1 MVLPKRL
8 LLSVLFVVL
17 SLLSLTS
24 VLTAQSTPAAPT
36 VDHQALAGIW
46 ELNRDRSELPG
57 PDSGSGDAPRG
68 RRGGFGGGGGGRG
81 GFGGGQRGG
90 VGGRGGGD
98 RDGGGVRDQ
107 DAMQGV
113 LAYMRTLNQPS
124 KRLVIAVREPMFV
137 VTDAEGG
144 VQTLRADN
152 KSEDERAEN
161 GLVKLKRKTQWDGGV
176 LVSDVEIGRGPKIER
191 RYELSPGGT
200 ALRISTKVTGG
211 GRSGT
216 RTSTFVYERPPE

>member
-1 MVLPKRL
+1 MVLPKRP
-8 LLSVLFVVL
+8 LLSILVAIL
-17 SLLSLTS
+17 SLLSPKS
-24 VLTAQSTPAAPT
+24 VLRAQSTPAAPT

-46 ELNRDRSELPG
+46 ELNRDRSEFPG
-57 PDSGSGDAPRG
+57 PDSGSGDSPRG

-90 VGGRGGGD
+90 FGGRGGGD

-137 VTDAEGG
+137 ITDAEGG

-161 GLVKLKRKTQWDGGV
+161 GLVKLKRKTQWDGGA
-176 LVSDVEIGRGPKIER
+176 LVSDVEIDRGPKIER